1 MSVYAERSQVTES
14 ENTLHDLYE
23 GGGVLSAG
31 LPVEPPAGG
40 HEDALRVYLAQ
51 IAKVKLLTR
60 VEEVQLAR
68 RAEKGDMEA
77 KAALVEANL
86 RLVVLIAR
94 RYSGR
99 GLPLLDLIQEG
110 NLGLIRTVETFDW
123 RRGFRFSTYAGWW
136 IRQAIIR
143 ALADKGRTIRLP
155 VYMVDRVRHIHNAR
169 RRLMH
174 ESGHEPS
181 VEDLAAALTLPAAR
195 VEDALKASMETVS
208 LSTPVARDN
217 NPVELGDLIEDRQPT
232 PFEQAAGRLRER
244 DLKAALGSLEARERR
259 ILELRYGLKFQDPM
273 TLDQVGKWVGL
284 TRERVRQI
292 EKLALAKLN
301 EMAAGNFEQGAEAS

>member
-1 MSVYAERSQVTES
+1 MRVQAERWQPQDS
-14 ENTLHDLYE
+14 TLPNVYE
-23 GGGVLSAG
+23 EGGVLSAG
-31 LPVEPPAGG
+31 IPVDPPAGG

-51 IAKVKLLTR
+51 ISKVKLLTKY
-60 VEEVQLAR
+60 EEVQLAR
-68 RAEKGDMEA
+68 RVEVGDMAA
-77 KAALVEANL
+77 KGALVEANL

-110 NLGLIRTVETFDW
+110 NLGLIRAVEKFDW

-155 VYMVDRVRHIHNAR
+155 VHMVDRVRNINNTR
-169 RRLMH
+169 RRFVRQT
-174 ESGHEPS
+174 GREPS
-181 VEDLAAALTLPAAR
+181 VEDLAAALTLPKAR
-195 VEDALKASMETVS
+195 VEDALRASLETVS
-208 LSTPVARDN
+208 LNTPVHQDRD
-217 NPVELGDLIEDRQPT
+217 PVELGELIEDRQPT
-232 PFEQAAGRLRER
+232 PFELTAERLGRR
-244 DLKAALGSLEARERR
+244 DLKAALERLDERERR
-259 ILELRYGLKFQDPM
+259 ILELRYGLKLQEPM

-301 EMAAGNFEQGAEAS
+301 RAVAAGY

>member
-1 MSVYAERSQVTES
+1 V
-14 ENTLHDLYE
+14 H
-23 GGGVLSAG
+23 
-31 LPVEPPAGG
+31 PPLGG

-68 RAEKGDMEA
+68 RVQGGDMAA
-77 KAALVEANL
+77 KGALVEANL

-110 NLGLIRTVETFDW
+110 NLGLIRAVEKFDW

-136 IRQAIIR
+136 IRQAVIR
-143 ALADKGRTIRLP
+143 SLNDKGRTIRLP
-155 VYMVDRVRHIHNAR
+155 GYMVDRVRHIHSTR
-169 RRLMH
+169 RRLLH
-174 ESGHEPS
+174 ENGREPS
-181 VEDLAAALTLPAAR
+181 VEDLAAALTLPPAR

-208 LSTPVARDN
+208 LSTPIAPDSDSVG
-217 NPVELGDLIEDRQPT
+217 ELGELIEDRQPT

-244 DLKAALGSLEARERR
+244 DLRRALDTLDNRERR
-259 ILELRYGLKFQDPM
+259 ILELRYGLKLNEPM
-273 TLDQVGKWVGL
+273 TLDQVGRWVGL

-292 EKLALAKLN
+292 EKLALAKLS
-301 EMAAGNFEQGAEAS
+301 EIAASANFEPGAVS

>member
-1 MSVYAERSQVTES
+1 MSVYAERSQVTDS
-14 ENTLHDLYE
+14 TLDDLYQ

-60 VEEVQLAR
+60 AEEVQLAR
-68 RAEKGDMEA
+68 RAEKGDMAA

-169 RRLMH
+169 RRLLH

-181 VEDLAAALTLPAAR
+181 VEDLAAALTLPRAR
-195 VEDALKASMETVS
+195 VEDALKASLETVS

-217 NPVELGDLIEDRQPT
+217 NPVELGDLIEDHQPT

-244 DLKAALGSLEARERR
+244 DLKTALGSLEPRERR
-259 ILELRYGLKFQDPM
+259 ILELRYGLKFQEPM

-301 EMAAGNFEQGAEAS
+301 ELAAGNFEPGAEAS